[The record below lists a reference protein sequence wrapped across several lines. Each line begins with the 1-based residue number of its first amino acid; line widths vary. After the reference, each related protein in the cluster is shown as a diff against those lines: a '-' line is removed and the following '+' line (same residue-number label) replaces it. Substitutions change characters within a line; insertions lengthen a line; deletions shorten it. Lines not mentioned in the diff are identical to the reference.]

1 MCASLLLASD
11 IFGVA
16 LGSKKRTILTTK
28 KDFIFKGLPRA
39 GFKWFAII
47 AISCAGFFLQAVPQR
62 RRLSGTWFLGPKN
75 EAVIWFNFL
84 VLFFVLPIK
93 I

>member
-47 AISCAGFFLQAVPQR
+47 AISRCRLLFAGGSAAEAPVGHVV
-62 RRLSGTWFLGPKN
+62 SGSQK
-75 EAVIWFNFL
+75 
-84 VLFFVLPIK
+84 
-93 I
+93 